1 MPPDPSTQRSL
12 FEHQPAWVEDD
23 VRRGTIATV
32 VLPDG
37 VDKPLDYLV
46 PESLAAA
53 VEPGRRVRVPLGRA
67 NRARLAY
74 CVAVRSD
81 ELPQQPLKEVLAVE
95 DERPLLSRRMLEL
108 TRWMADRWM
117 ARWGEVLEAVLPA
130 GVRLR
135 RRGRVATLL
144 VASGREPARQLTAGQ
159 ARVLAAAAEP
169 ATVEQLMKASGASRA
184 VVSRLVKLGLLV
196 EAGSV
201 ELAAAGGP
209 ERPGISHERPAA
221 LSPAQTAALDA
232 ITRAM
237 KEGRHETI
245 LLFGVT
251 GSGKTEV
258 YLQAVEETISY
269 GRQAIVLVPEIS
281 LTPQTCDRFRAR
293 FGKVAVLHSHLT
305 PAERHDQWR
314 EIAAGR
320 VSVVVGARSAIFAP
334 APRLGLIVID
344 EEHESSFKQAT
355 APRYHARDVAEWIA
369 RAEGVPLVLGSATPA
384 IETFARSLSGE
395 VRMCRLADRVGGSQL
410 PAVITVDLRDPGARS
425 RGAISP
431 RLAAGIRWALDA
443 DGQVMLLLN
452 RRGFATH
459 VQCRA
464 CGHTVRCPQCDIAL
478 TLHQPG
484 NRGICHGCGLV
495 SRLPADC
502 PECRAPGLAHRGTGT
517 QRLEEQVRRAFPDA
531 AVARMDTDTMR
542 TRGSHEKTLD
552 AFRDKTIDILVGTQM
567 IAKGLDFPS
576 VMLVGVVN
584 ADAALHL
591 ADFRAAERTCQLV
604 TQVAGRSGRGPLG
617 GRVVVQTSTPE
628 HPAIRAA
635 AAHDYE
641 AFVRSELPIREALL
655 YPPFGHVI
663 RLVIRGVDED
673 RVAAW
678 AGTLADRLRQ
688 EAARAAA
695 GAGQAADDNRDVNA
709 NHQAGAAGGQPGG
722 TGVRVLGPAPAPI
735 PRLRERFRW
744 HLQVHGP
751 DGPALRELVRRGT
764 AGLKTPDGIA
774 WIVDVD
780 PVEML

>member
-1 MPPDPSTQRSL
+1 MPPDPSSQRDL
-12 FEHQPAWVEDD
+12 FEHRPQWLDD
-23 VRRGTIATV
+23 DARHGTIATV
-32 VLPDG
+32 ILPDG

-46 PESLAAA
+46 PEPLAGS
-53 VEPGRRVRVPLGRA
+53 VEPGRRVRVPLGKA
-67 NRARLAY
+67 NRPRLAY
-74 CVAVRSD
+74 CVAVRSG
-81 ELPQQPLKEVLAVE
+81 ELPQTPLKSVAAVE
-95 DERPLLSRRMLEL
+95 DEQPLLSRRMLEL
-108 TRWMADRWM
+108 TEWMAERWM
-117 ARWGEVLEAVLPA
+117 ARRGEVLEAVLPA
-130 GVRLR
+130 GVRFR
-135 RRGRVATLL
+135 RQPRRSPLL
-144 VASGREPARQLTAGQ
+144 VAGESPPERKLTPAQ
-159 ARVLAAAAEP
+159 AKVLAAARQP
-169 ATVEQLMKASGASRA
+169 ATAEQLAAASGASRA
-184 VVSRLVKLGLLV
+184 VVSRLVKNGLLR

-201 ELAAAGGP
+201 EARRPAGGD
-209 ERPGISHERPAA
+209 RKAIAHERPAA
-221 LSPAQTAALDA
+221 LSPAQAEALAA
-232 ITRAM
+232 ITGPMRAA
-237 KEGRHETI
+237 RHETI

-258 YLQAVEETISY
+258 YLQAVEETISF

-293 FGKVAVLHSHLT
+293 FGTVAVLHSHLT
-305 PAERHDQWR
+305 AAERHAQWR

-320 VSVVVGARSAIFAP
+320 VNVVVGARSAIFAP

-355 APRYHARDVAEWIA
+355 SPRYHARDVAEWIA

-384 IETFARSLSGE
+384 LETFARCLAGQW
-395 VRMCRLADRVGGSQL
+395 RMCRLADRVGGSQL
-410 PAVITVDLRDPGARS
+410 PAVLTVDLRDPAARA
-425 RGAISP
+425 RGAVSP
-431 RLAAGIRWALDA
+431 RLAAGIRWALEQG
-443 DGQVMLLLN
+443 GQVMLLLN
-452 RRGFATH
+452 RRGFATQ

-464 CGHTVRCPQCDIAL
+464 CGHCIRCRQCDLAL

-495 SRLPADC
+495 TRLPADC
-502 PECRAPGLAHRGTGT
+502 PECRTPGLAQRGTGT
-517 QRLEEQVRRAFPDA
+517 QRLEDMIRRAFPDA

-542 TRGSHEKTLD
+542 NPGSHEKTLD
-552 AFRDKTIDILVGTQM
+552 AFRDRQLDILVGTQM
-567 IAKGLDFPS
+567 IAKGLDFPG

-604 TQVAGRSGRGPLG
+604 TQVSGRSGRGPLG

-663 RLVIRGVDED
+663 RFVVRGRDEE
-673 RVAAW
+673 RVREWAAH
-678 AGTLADRLRQ
+678 LAERLRA
-688 EAARAAA
+688 EAGKLAAA
-695 GAGQAADDNRDVNA
+695 PPGSQPAGSPPA
-709 NHQAGAAGGQPGG
+709 
-722 TGVRVLGPAPAPI
+722 VRVLGPAPAPI

-744 HLQVHGP
+744 HVQLHGP
-751 DGPALRELVRRGT
+751 AGEALRELVRRAT
-764 AGLKTPDGIA
+764 FGLKTPPDLA

>member
-1 MPPDPSTQRSL
+1 MSDQHTTQREL
-12 FEHQPAWVEDD
+12 FESRPQWVEDD
-23 VRRGTIATV
+23 IRRGTIATV
-32 VLPDG
+32 VLPEG

-46 PESLAAA
+46 PEALAAT
-53 VEPGRRVRVPLGRA
+53 VEPGRRVRVPLGRG
-67 NRARLAY
+67 NRERLAY
-74 CVAVRSD
+74 CVSVRHG
-81 ELPQQPLKEVLAVE
+81 ELPQTPLKSVAGVE
-95 DERPLLSRRMLEL
+95 DERPLLSPRMIEL
-108 TRWMADRWM
+108 TRWMADRWL

-135 RRGRVATLL
+135 HRVRVSPLL
-144 VASGREPARQLTAGQ
+144 VATGATPPRTPTPAQ
-159 ARVLAAAAEP
+159 AKVLAAAVEP
-169 ATVEQLMKASGASRA
+169 KTAEQLADLSGASRA
-184 VVSRLVKLGLLV
+184 VVQRLVKIGLLQ

-201 ELAAAGGP
+201 EKTV
-209 ERPGISHERPAA
+209 RPAERA
-221 LSPAQTAALDA
+221 RIVHDRPAELSPAQANALGSIRGAMQAA
-232 ITRAM
+232 
-237 KEGRHETI
+237 RHETI
-245 LLFGVT
+245 VLFGVT

-258 YLQAVEETISY
+258 YLQAVEETVSY

-293 FGKVAVLHSHLT
+293 FGTVAVLHSHLT
-305 PAERHDQWR
+305 PAERHAQWR
-314 EIAAGR
+314 EIASGR

-334 APRLGLIVID
+334 TPRLGLIVID

-369 RAEGVPLVLGSATPA
+369 RAEGVPLVLGSATPSL
-384 IETFARSLSGE
+384 ETFARCLAGE
-395 VRMCRLADRVGGSQL
+395 WRMCRLADRVGGGQL
-410 PAVITVDLRDPGARS
+410 PAVITVDLRERGGRS
-425 RGAISP
+425 RGAVSP

-443 DGQVMLLLN
+443 GGQVMLLLN

-459 VQCRA
+459 VQCHA
-464 CGHTVRCPQCDIAL
+464 CGYTARCPQCDLAL

-502 PECRAPGLAHRGTGT
+502 PDCRSPGLVVSGTGT
-517 QRLEEQVRRAFPDA
+517 QRLEEQVRRSFPDA

-542 TRGSHEKTLD
+542 TRGSHERTLD
-552 AFRDKTIDILVGTQM
+552 AFRNREIDILVGTQM
-567 IAKGLDFPS
+567 IAKGLDFPT

-617 GRVVVQTSTPE
+617 GRVVVQTSTPD

-635 AAHDYE
+635 ASHDYE
-641 AFVRSELPIREALL
+641 AFVRSELPARESLL
-655 YPPFGHVI
+655 YPPFGSIVRIVVRSIDERAASDWAAHV
-663 RLVIRGVDED
+663 VE
-673 RVAAW
+673 
-678 AGTLADRLRQ
+678 RLRK
-688 EAARAAA
+688 EAEGR
-695 GAGQAADDNRDVNA
+695 
-709 NHQAGAAGGQPGG
+709 PEI
-722 TGVRVLGPAPAPI
+722 RVLGPAPAPI
-735 PRLRERFRW
+735 ARLRDRFRW

-751 DGPALRELVRRGT
+751 DGPALRALVVRAT
-764 AGLKTPDGIA
+764 AGLRTPDSVA

>member
-1 MPPDPSTQRSL
+1 MPADHPTQRDL
-12 FEHQPAWVEDD
+12 FEHRPQWEEDD
-23 VRRGTIATV
+23 VRHGTVATV

-46 PESLAAA
+46 PEGLAAA
-53 VEPGRRVRVPLGRA
+53 VEPGRRVRVPLGRG
-67 NRARLAY
+67 NRLRLAY
-74 CVAVRSD
+74 CVAVRSG
-81 ELPQQPLKEVLAVE
+81 ELPQTPLKHVVSVE
-95 DERPLLSRRMLEL
+95 DEAPLLSRRMLEL
-108 TRWMADRWM
+108 TAWMAERWM

-135 RRGRVATLL
+135 RKERLSKLL
-144 VASGREPARQLTAGQ
+144 VASGAQASRTLTPAQS
-159 ARVLAAAAEP
+159 RVLAAAAEP
-169 ATVEQLMKASGASRA
+169 VTAERLARAAGASRA
-184 VVSRLVKLGLLV
+184 VVTRLLKNGLLR

-201 ELAAAGGP
+201 PRAAEAGG
-209 ERPGISHERPAA
+209 ERPAISHDRPDA
-221 LSPAQTAALDA
+221 LSPAQGEALGA
-232 ITRAM
+232 ITGAMRA
-237 KEGRHETI
+237 GRHETI
-245 LLFGVT
+245 VLFGVT

-258 YLQAVEETISY
+258 YLQAVEETISF

-293 FGKVAVLHSHLT
+293 FGTVAVLHSHLT
-305 PAERHDQWR
+305 PAERHGQWR

-320 VSVVVGARSAIFAP
+320 VNVVVGARSAIFAP

-384 IETFARSLSGE
+384 LETFARCLAGE
-395 VRMCRLADRVGGSQL
+395 WRMCRLADRVGGSQL
-410 PAVITVDLRDPGARS
+410 PAVITVDLRDPAARA

-443 DGQVMLLLN
+443 GGQVMLLLN

-464 CGHTVRCPQCDIAL
+464 CGHTMRCPQCEIAL

-484 NRGICHGCGLV
+484 NKGVCHGCGLV
-495 SRLPADC
+495 VRLPADC
-502 PECRAPGLAHRGTGT
+502 PECRSPGLAHRGTGT

-542 TRGSHEKTLD
+542 SRGSHEKTLD
-552 AFRDKTIDILVGTQM
+552 AFRDRNIDILVGTQM

-604 TQVAGRSGRGPLG
+604 TQVSGRSGRGPKG

-641 AFVRSELPIREALL
+641 AFVRSELPIREALV

-663 RLVIRGVDED
+663 RLVVRGAEED
-673 RVAAW
+673 RVEAW
-678 AGTLADRLRQ
+678 AGTLAERLRQ
-688 EAARAAA
+688 EATK
-695 GAGQAADDNRDVNA
+695 
-709 NHQAGAAGGQPGG
+709 AGGDAGL
-722 TGVRVLGPAPAPI
+722 RVLGPAPAPI

-744 HLQVHGP
+744 HLQLHGP
-751 DGPALRELVRRGT
+751 DGLALRDLVHRGT
-764 AGLKTPDGIA
+764 AGLKTPEGIA